1 MSVLNM
7 IAHTLSYKED
17 TGGYQDEETGDYV
30 KGSSRWVEDYCK
42 CDIVPAGK
50 ANVIKLEDGTTDTYS
65 YTIRNLPLSCR
76 EFKYG
81 DKIRI
86 KLYGATEEK
95 SEYIEREFTV
105 LGFHRYQL
113 QCKMWV

>member
-1 MSVLNM
+1 ML
-7 IAHTLSYKED
+7 AHTLSYED
-17 TGGYQDEETGDYV
+17 VTGGYVDEETGDYV
-30 KGSSRWVEDYCK
+30 KGSSVWVEDYCR
-42 CDIVPAGK
+42 CDVVPAGK

-65 YTIRNLPLSCR
+65 YTVCNLPLSCR

-86 KLYGATEEK
+86 KLYGGEK
-95 SEYIEREFTV
+95 NENQECLVREFAV